1 MLLRITIILATNLV
15 KIGEITLIAILKIV
29 KALLRIVIKVIIA
42 FITLI

>member
-1 MLLRITIILATNLV
+1 VLLRITIILATNLV